1 MIDLVR
7 KQSKNNTDGKKSFNN
22 EDSSKQDINRLN
34 QQFPIIPEHNEEN
47 NESQQVQPQPPQ
59 PMQPFG
65 NPVVVGQPV
74 YDGR

>member
-47 NESQQVQPQPPQ
+47 NES
-59 PMQPFG
+59 
-65 NPVVVGQPV
+65 
-74 YDGR
+74 